1 MTQNLTGARAESAY
15 VLDLIGK
22 KTLSPPEQDKVIEDS
37 VRYWT
42 DYVNP
47 GFLEY
52 RKSVSTDYTAVE
64 WEDHGAVFRDV
75 QGKEFID
82 MLGGFG
88 IYVTGHRHPKVLK
101 AVQEQLERQ
110 AIHSQELIDPL
121 RTYLARLVSMI
132 TPGDLQYS
140 FFTNS
145 GTESIEACLK
155 MSILT
160 TGRHHFIGTI
170 GAFHGKSLGSLAGT
184 SKAMFREPFLPLKRW
199 THVPFG
205 DVDALRMIV
214 ASSDFSGDRVAAV
227 VIEPIQGEGGINVAP
242 PGYLAA
248 AREIC
253 DKYGAL
259 LVFDE
264 VQSGMGRSG
273 KMFCCEHDG
282 VTPDL
287 MALGKGFGGG
297 VMPIGACVGHAEDL
311 GAIHRQP
318 LPPHDDV
325 RREPGLL
332 RGGDRDDQRAARGG
346 PAETGRREGG
356 VPAPPDERSRAE
368 VPEGDGRRAGPRS
381 DARHGVPEPRAGLR
395 GRQGPLRPGHPDL
408 GDVHQCPGPAGR
420 AAARHRPGGDG
431 PVPRGARGVA
441 RRGLQGAEL
450 ASPRAARIVHDA
462 VPSARPSRS
471 PASGWRGGT
480 PAGLRS
486 LCRASRTPT
495 SRSSAG
501 ATRASGRPSS

>member
-1 MTQNLTGARAESAY
+1 MTQNLKGAREESAY

-22 KTLSPPEQDKVIEDS
+22 KTLTPPEQKRVIEDS

-82 MLGGFG
+82 ILGGFG

-101 AVQEQLERQ
+101 AVREQLDRQ

-121 RTYLARLVSMI
+121 RTYLAHLLALV

-155 MSILT
+155 MAILT
-160 TGRHHFIGTI
+160 TGRQNFVGAI
-170 GAFHGKSLGSLAGT
+170 GAFHGKTLGSLAGT

-205 DVDALRMIV
+205 DVDALNTVV
-214 ASSDFSGDRVAAV
+214 AGGDFSGDRIAAV
-227 VIEPIQGEGGINVAP
+227 VLEPIQGEGGINVAP

-253 DKYGAL
+253 DKYGAM

-282 VTPDL
+282 VVPDL

-297 VMPIGACVGHAEDL
+297 VMPIGACVGTPKTWEKYIDNPFLHTTTFGGNPVCCAAAIATLNVLLEEDL
-311 GAIHRQP
+311 PKQAGEKGEYL
-318 LPPHDDV
+318 LP
-325 RREPGLL
+325 RLNGLA
-332 RGGDRDDQRAARGG
+332 QKYPKVMA
-346 PAETGRREGG
+346 
-356 VPAPPDERSRAE
+356 
-368 VPEGDGRRAGPRS
+368 
-381 DARHGVPEPRAGLR
+381 
-395 GRQGPLRPGHPDL
+395 
-408 GDVHQCPGPAGR
+408 
-420 AAARHRPGGDG
+420 
-431 PVPRGARGVA
+431 GARG
-441 RRGLQGAEL
+441 RGLMLGMEFVSHEL
-450 ASPRAARIVHDA
+450 GYAVAKALFGRGILISGTYINAKVLRVEPPLVITQPEMDKFLAALEASLEEVGKGHAA
-462 VPSARPSRS
+462 
-471 PASGWRGGT
+471 
-480 PAGLRS
+480 
-486 LCRASRTPT
+486 
-495 SRSSAG
+495 
-501 ATRASGRPSS
+501 